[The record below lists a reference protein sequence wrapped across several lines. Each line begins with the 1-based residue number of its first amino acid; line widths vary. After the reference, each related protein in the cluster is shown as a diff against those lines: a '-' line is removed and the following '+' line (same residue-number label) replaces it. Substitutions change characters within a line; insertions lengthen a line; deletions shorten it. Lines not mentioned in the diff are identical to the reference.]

1 LVALWSSWHARRLGA
16 RAAHLRGT
24 LDRLLTKPH
33 LTDGVITTGVGAM
46 QILSEVVEASNLF
59 FATTGWTLAVTPKGA

>member
-1 LVALWSSWHARRLGA
+1 
-16 RAAHLRGT
+16 
-24 LDRLLTKPH
+24 
-33 LTDGVITTGVGAM
+33 M